1 MILGLGISVMVTR
14 SAVRTKREMM
24 VRFHHTSTRLKLW
37 VVLDI
42 YIKINHMKQM
52 IKEKLNTL
60 LETKVIGQEGISK
73 RIAELTDQKNR
84 YISQR
89 NDLNKKIKELE
100 KEIKKWETEISPN
113 QTTLFDL

>member
-1 MILGLGISVMVTR
+1 
-14 SAVRTKREMM
+14 
-24 VRFHHTSTRLKLW
+24 
-37 VVLDI
+37 
-42 YIKINHMKQM
+42 MKQM

-84 YISQR
+84 YVSQR

-113 QTTLFDL
+113 QTSLFDL